1 MKKFKFMYKNFKFPT
16 IMVIVTFLID
26 LILFLDY
33 KDFYSCS
40 RLSLTIMGALP
51 LLGYIA
57 ILLLSN
63 KFINKKYTKIIS
75 LITSIILFFVT
86 IIYYFIILLFII
98 FMDFDQPIKDIKY
111 YDQYV
116 NTNLLDFFPS
126 EVPKNVED
134 IIFIYSPK
142 LLQSI
147 GETSLYYVDKNLNVE
162 SFENKYKKDAI
173 WVGYKKDYLQNKG
186 LLNNIFSSH
195 LSIDN
200 EDKFKIYLFDAKCD
214 DSGYCNHG
222 GFSLVAL
229 NENTNEVLYTSQ
241 KW

>member
-1 MKKFKFMYKNFKFPT
+1 
-16 IMVIVTFLID
+16 
-26 LILFLDY
+26 
-33 KDFYSCS
+33 
-40 RLSLTIMGALP
+40 
-51 LLGYIA
+51 
-57 ILLLSN
+57 
-63 KFINKKYTKIIS
+63 
-75 LITSIILFFVT
+75 
-86 IIYYFIILLFII
+86 
-98 FMDFDQPIKDIKY
+98 MDFDQPIKDIKY

-142 LLQSI
+142 LLQSTE
-147 GETSLYYVDKNLNVE
+147 ETSLYYVDKNLNVE

-173 WVGYKKDYLQNKG
+173 WVGYKEDYLQNKG
-186 LLNNIFSSH
+186 LLDDIFSSY

-200 EDKFKIYLFDAKCD
+200 EEEFKIYLFDAKCD

-222 GFSLVAL
+222 EFSLVAI
-229 NENTNEVLYTSQ
+229 NQDTKEILYTSQ